1 MLKIFN
7 ECLMAINNCIK
18 SLLEDGLLSVN
29 QDFGTAIESWQRK
42 ALDGVVGN
50 EVTDITGCH
59 LPQLDIHGMPT
70 DAMVVGFQYTKDNVL
85 HWASALVVCNKA
97 TQWSNVSVLTAGA
110 AQAGLDEDNKVISLA
125 YSNIGIAGQMAAEA
139 LPQQAA

>member
-7 ECLMAINNCIK
+7 ECLNAINNCIK

-29 QDFGTAIESWQRK
+29 QDFGDVIEPWQRK

-59 LPQLDIHGMPT
+59 LPQFDIHGMPT
-70 DAMVVGFQYTKDNVL
+70 DAMVVGFQYKKDNIL
-85 HWASALVVCNKA
+85 HWASALVVCNKT
-97 TQWSNVSVLTAGA
+97 TQWSNVSVLTAET
-110 AQAGLDEDNKVISLA
+110 AQAGLDEDNHVIGTKYGS
-125 YSNIGIAGQMAAEA
+125 IGRAGQMVAEA
-139 LPQQAA
+139 LPPQAA